1 MALCSWPALL
11 AWISFA
17 FVAARA
23 RARFGRPRQRFAL
36 RAIGFWF
43 VFALRVLAVRARV
56 DLVQAGR
63 FGGFFSFF
71 RTVRAL
77 VSFGRLSI
85 YPFLFNRRCMPASLP
100 WSTPFLSCS
109 TSSLSMFCN
118 G

>member
-36 RAIGFWF
+36 RAVGFWF

-85 YPFLFNRRCMPASLP
+85 YPFLFN
-100 WSTPFLSCS
+100 
-109 TSSLSMFCN
+109 
-118 G
+118 

>member
-1 MALCSWPALL
+1 MALCSWLALL

-23 RARFGRPRQRFAL
+23 RARFGRPRQR
-36 RAIGFWF
+36 
-43 VFALRVLAVRARV
+43 FALRVLAVRARV

-85 YPFLFNRRCMPASLP
+85 YPFLFN
-100 WSTPFLSCS
+100 
-109 TSSLSMFCN
+109 
-118 G
+118 